1 MPGSSPRHQI
11 QLPESPA
18 KGNCQGAVTEFSS
31 GECKSRK
38 SQVKW
43 LTADKGEGEGREGA
57 AAAAPRQRDGRRNR
71 YGKGKRNPGRSC
83 KERTI
88 GETVRGEFPSLPRV
102 PHKR

>member
-43 LTADKGEGEGREGA
+43 LTADRGRERGEKEQQQQFLIRGMEGEM
-57 AAAAPRQRDGRRNR
+57 D
-71 YGKGKRNPGRSC
+71 
-83 KERTI
+83 KERMKEMQ
-88 GETVRGEFPSLPRV
+88 GEAAKKEP
-102 PHKR
+102 